1 MHKKISSR
9 HTKSVPKN
17 LGGTN
22 YGQKLF
28 KFKQQCKQ
36 KRKQLLKQLKQQ

>member
-1 MHKKISSR
+1 MHKKNSGR

-28 KFKQQCKQ
+28 KCKQQRKQ
-36 KRKQLLKQLKQQ
+36 KCKQLLKQLKQ